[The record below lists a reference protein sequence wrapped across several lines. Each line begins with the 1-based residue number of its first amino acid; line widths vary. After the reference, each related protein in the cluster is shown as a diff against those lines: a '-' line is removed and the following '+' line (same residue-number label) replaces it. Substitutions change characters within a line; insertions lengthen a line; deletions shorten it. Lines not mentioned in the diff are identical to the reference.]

1 MQGGNSMQFK
11 QHRWYAVAFVILF
24 LAMSVGVSGY
34 LWGRSLVSPPT
45 PSSTDLSK
53 AHQTPRA
60 TATPPLNMA
69 ADVHLII
76 PKIGVNA
83 LVEPVN
89 VQADGTLGVP
99 TRNQWDGVGWYQDGP
114 IPGQRGS
121 AVIDGHLDR
130 PGALPAVFWR
140 LHELSEG
147 DMVMVEEASG
157 HTLHFQV
164 TKVASYPPDNAP
176 TTQIFGNSS
185 GTFLNL
191 ITCAGQ
197 WIPQQHQTSLRLV
210 VYTTLV

>member
-1 MQGGNSMQFK
+1 MQFK
-11 QHRWYAVAFVILF
+11 QHRWYVVAFVILF
-24 LAMSVGVSGY
+24 LVMSVGVSGY

-45 PSSTDLSK
+45 PSPTNLSK
-53 AHQTPRA
+53 AHQTPEA

-69 ADVHLII
+69 DDVHLII

-99 TRNQWDGVGWYQDGP
+99 TRNQWDGVGWYQGGP

>member
-1 MQGGNSMQFK
+1 MQFK
-11 QHRWYAVAFVILF
+11 QRRWYVVASVVLF
-24 LAMSVGVSGY
+24 LVMIIGISGY

-45 PSSTDLSK
+45 PLPVHVIK
-53 AHQTPRA
+53 AHQSPVA
-60 TATPPLNMA
+60 TSTPPLNMA
-69 ADVHLII
+69 TDARLII
-76 PKIGVNA
+76 PKIGVDA
-83 LVEPVN
+83 PVEPVH
-89 VQADGTLGVP
+89 VQTDGTLGVP
-99 TRNQWDGVGWYQDGP
+99 TRHQWEGVGWYQGGP

-140 LHELSEG
+140 LHELSVG
-147 DMVMVEEASG
+147 DIVTVADASG

-164 TKVASYPPDNAP
+164 TKFESYPPNDAP

-210 VYTTLV
+210 VYTILVQ